1 MHKLNKQ
8 RSLFHAWPAKQPTQ
22 TQKQTQT

>member
-22 TQKQTQT
+22 T